1 MELEETKGL
10 KNMFLTSSESLSK
23 RGSLIQDRSELQS
36 KIKEITNISLKGNIS
51 ETEGFALIGW
61 PGLDRGGG
69 AEVEG
74 DDLAVVRPGL
84 GV

>member
-1 MELEETKGL
+1 ME
-10 KNMFLTSSESLSK
+10 
-23 RGSLIQDRSELQS
+23 I
-36 KIKEITNISLKGNIS
+36 INISLKGNIS